1 MSQWRM
7 NWVWGKVTLAWGGF
21 SVMLAFFAIPLLS
34 LFVGRKRA
42 FPIVARLWTKAMLN
56 IGGVGRR
63 RQGWEDL
70 PEDIRG
76 GRQPAIF
83 MSNHE
88 SHLDVPVMIS
98 SLEVNAVFIAKQELK
113 RVPFL
118 GQIIWFMN
126 FIFIDRKDR
135 TQAIDSLQK
144 AAARIREGQSVVIFP
159 EGTRTLDGHLRNFKK
174 GGFALALDAGVPI
187 VPAAMRGGFKVLPK
201 GATRVN
207 PGHYALVFGEPV
219 YPAALPSR
227 EALMEEVRSRIEAL
241 VLRADALLAE

>member
-63 RQGWEDL
+63 RQEWEDL

-135 TQAIDSLQK
+135 TKAIDSLQK

-159 EGTRTLDGHLRNFKK
+159 EGTRTLDGHLRDFKK
-174 GGFALALDAGVPI
+174 GGFALAQDAGVPI
-187 VPAAMRGGFKVLPK
+187 VPLATVGGFRVLPS
-201 GATRVN
+201 GSALIR
-207 PGHYALVFGEPV
+207 PGRYDVAVGGPV
-219 YPAALPSR
+219 DPAAYPDRDVL
-227 EALMEEVRSRIEAL
+227 AEEVRRRIEAL
-241 VLRADALLAE
+241 IAQIRQA